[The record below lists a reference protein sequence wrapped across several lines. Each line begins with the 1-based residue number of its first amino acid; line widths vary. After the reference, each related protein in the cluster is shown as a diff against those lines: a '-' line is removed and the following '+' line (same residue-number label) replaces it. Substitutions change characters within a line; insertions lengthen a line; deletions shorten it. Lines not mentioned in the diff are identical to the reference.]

1 MNRVLQ
7 IRQRLSVSRAG
18 VRLSRSRA
26 GNVMVFVFL
35 LLIGAFM
42 ALPMVYAILQSLKP
56 FDELFAYPPRFFVR
70 NPTIDNFK
78 VAFRLAENMTVPFSR
93 YVFNSLMVTVIGT
106 GLYVIIAALAAYPLA
121 KTRVPGVTFLSNI
134 VVWALLFRTE
144 VTEIPRYVV
153 LAGLGIINTYL
164 AVLLPAMAGSFGVF
178 LMRQFIVSS
187 IPDSLLEAARID
199 GAGEHRIFWRIVMP
213 CVRPAWLTLIIFTF
227 QSIWNAT
234 GTQYIYDE
242 RIKMLPAVLSQITA
256 GGITRVGA
264 ASAVAVLLMIPPIVI
279 FLVSQNSVMDTMAHS
294 GIK

>member
-7 IRQRLSVSRAG
+7 IRQRLSVNRAG

-35 LLIGAFM
+35 LLVGAFM

-70 NPTIDNFK
+70 NPTTDNFK